1 MNYKHN
7 NSEMRSEKEKEK
19 QGVAYNVRHSLV
31 EKRVVGKVLME
42 KEMQAIES
50 SKKTLLEKPAVAR
63 VKIEKIISDKGRDK
77 FYGPN
82 LPVIWGEDLI
92 GNTQKKGSRLGVGT
106 GTGVGNRGSRGNRG
120 DGDGD
125 SGSDEEEEDSSIE
138 DVSKCHFWISL
149 FGF

>member
-1 MNYKHN
+1 
-7 NSEMRSEKEKEK
+7 MRSEKEKAK
-19 QGVAYNVRHSLV
+19 QGVAYDVRHSLV

-92 GNTQKKGSRLGVGT
+92 VNTQKKGSRLGVGT
-106 GTGVGNRGSRGNRG
+106 GTGVGNRGHGGNRGNRG
-120 DGDGD
+120 NRGNGGDGD

-138 DVSKCHFWISL
+138 DVSKRYYLDFSI
-149 FGF
+149 